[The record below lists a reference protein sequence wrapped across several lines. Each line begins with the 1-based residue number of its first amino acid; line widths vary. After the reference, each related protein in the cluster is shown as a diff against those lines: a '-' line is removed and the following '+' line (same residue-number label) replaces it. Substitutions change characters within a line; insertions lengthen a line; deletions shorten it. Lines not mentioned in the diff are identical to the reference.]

1 MMVTSELK
9 KLNYLVK
16 THRIYNTNF
25 QIPIQTFLAS
35 RNIDWAPIKLICR
48 LWPKDDKSDYHF
60 PVVYDSKGTRIAR
73 DNPWSPEYIRDSH
86 EMLRFIIAY
95 LNELPWFERVKFSI
109 DEPSVASTFS
119 KYRPSVKFKVLQSL
133 IALDRMPQE
142 ERWKMDKTIAQYV
155 LCNLKGFTPKE
166 VGKGI
171 DYLEGVFDKLFA
183 SKYYIIEAP
192 VNTTQQEFNRD
203 VLSGKFMPWRGYY
216 GRKNIQALKQV
227 IEYVLEDLS
236 K

>member
-1 MMVTSELK
+1 MAALSQLKEL
-9 KLNYLVK
+9 NRLVK
-16 THRIYNTNF
+16 THRIYNTNLR
-25 QIPIQTFLAS
+25 IPIQTFLS
-35 RNIDWAPIKLICR
+35 NRNTEWGPIKLICR
-48 LWPKDDKSDYHF
+48 LWPRDDGSDYHLH
-60 PVVYDSKGTRIAR
+60 VVYDSNGNKIGR
-73 DNPWSPEYIRDSH
+73 DNPWCPEYIQNSH

-95 LNELPWFERVKFSI
+95 LNELSWFKRGMFSAE
-109 DEPSVASTFS
+109 EPIIPSTFS

-133 IALDRMPQE
+133 ITLDHMPQE

-155 LCNLKGFTPKE
+155 CMNLKGFTPKE

-171 DYLEGVFDKLFA
+171 DYLENVFDKLFG

-192 VNTTQQEFNRD
+192 SNTTQQEFNRD
-203 VLSGKFMPWRGYY
+203 ILSERLMPWRGYY